1 MLTDFI
7 YGENKGG
14 ERDIDVREKH
24 QLVASHTFPVQE
36 LNLQPRYVPWLG
48 IKPATFL
55 CMRRCSN

>member
-36 LNLQPRYVPWLG
+36 LNLQPRYVP
-48 IKPATFL
+48 
-55 CMRRCSN
+55 